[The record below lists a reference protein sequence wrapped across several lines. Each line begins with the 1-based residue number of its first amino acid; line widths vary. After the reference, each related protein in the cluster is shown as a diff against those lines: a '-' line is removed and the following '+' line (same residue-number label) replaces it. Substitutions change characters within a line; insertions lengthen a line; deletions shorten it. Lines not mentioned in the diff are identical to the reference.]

1 MNGEGLFDALLGG
14 EDGGVLL
21 LGNPEEEVGV
31 IASATGF
38 KENAVAGVVIERWG
52 AREDPQVTVG
62 AAANKGIGVVVGKHH
77 DTIIG
82 IERSPEGDT
91 EDAWF
96 IGEFAFAD
104 GGIPL
109 AVLHAV
115 VGDDEFA
122 IVLQRVGGC
131 ALFHAAL
138 ELMVVA
144 RYFIPLTEKTLE
156 VDILYGGVIDGER
169 RAAHEDTDDNCQQ
182 YHEEENNTEATAV
195 SAFLVEA

>member
-1 MNGEGLFDALLGG
+1 MLLWY
-14 EDGGVLL
+14 
-21 LGNPEEEVGV
+21 PEEEVGV
-31 IASATGF
+31 ITAATGF
-38 KENAVAGVVIERWG
+38 KENAVAGVVVERWS

-62 AAANKGIGVVVGKHH
+62 AATDKGIGVVVGKHH

-91 EDAWF
+91 EDAWL

-131 ALFHAAL
+131 ALFHTAF

-156 VDILYGGVIDGER
+156 VDILYGGVVDGER
-169 RAAHEDTDDNCQQ
+169 RAAHEDTDDNRQQ